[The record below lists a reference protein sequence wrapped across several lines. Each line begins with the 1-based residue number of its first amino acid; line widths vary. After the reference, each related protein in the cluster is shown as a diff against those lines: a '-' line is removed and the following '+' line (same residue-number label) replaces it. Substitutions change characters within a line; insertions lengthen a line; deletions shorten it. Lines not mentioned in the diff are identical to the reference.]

1 MIRAL
6 IRSLIM
12 FLLRAPA
19 RRFLALLGAY
29 GAVLGLSLFFAYQL
43 RFDFF
48 VPDNIER
55 NMLLVCAIAVA
66 VELVCLFL
74 FHQFDG
80 LLTYFSTPDLR
91 RLLFACSVAT
101 LIITSLFFT
110 IGVIVAP
117 PRGVILINLI
127 LSIASIGTLRLSF
140 RARAPFRLRPG
151 GSDDR

>member
-6 IRSLIM
+6 IRSLVM
-12 FLLRAPA
+12 FLLRTPA
-19 RRFLALLGAY
+19 LRFLALMGAY

-55 NMLLVCAIAVA
+55 NMLSVCAITVA
-66 VELVCLFL
+66 VQLVCLFL

-91 RLLFACSVAT
+91 RLLSACSLAT
-101 LIITSLFFT
+101 LVIAAQRFT
-110 IGVIVAP
+110 MGVIIAP
-117 PRGVILINLI
+117 PRGVILINFI
-127 LSIASIGTLRLSF
+127 LSIASHQRVTTFVSRL
-140 RARAPFRLRPG
+140 APFRLRPG
-151 GSDDR
+151 GCDDR